1 MNEESKVMNEPA
13 DNTLTAD
20 EPMQY
25 LTFRLD
31 GEAFATG
38 ITRIREVL
46 EYTRVT
52 KVPRTPDYMLGVINL
67 RGNVVPVV
75 DLRQQFEMATSEP
88 TVDTCIIIIEVNVDG
103 AATVLGALADSVQ
116 EVIELKAEQMEPAP
130 MLGTRVDNRFIRAM
144 AKLDDRFV
152 IVLDMDRVFSLEQLE
167 GLAEGGDDAA
177 MAPQAMQ
184 VGMSASG
191 ANA

>member
-1 MNEESKVMNEPA
+1 MHNESTETTSTAEEPV
-13 DNTLTAD
+13 
-20 EPMQY
+20 QY

-38 ITRIREVL
+38 IARVREVL
-46 EYTRVT
+46 EYTHVT
-52 KVPRTPDYMLGVINL
+52 RVPRTPDYMLGVINL

-75 DLRQQFEMATSEP
+75 DLRKQFGMATSAP

-103 AATVLGALADSVQ
+103 EATVLGALADSVQ

-130 MLGTRVDNRFIRAM
+130 SLGTRVDNRFIRAM
-144 AKLDDRFV
+144 GKLDDRFV
-152 IVLDMDRVFSLEQLE
+152 IVLDMDRVFSMEQLT
-167 GLAEGGDDAA
+167 GLAESGDDVTVPAA
-177 MAPQAMQ
+177 MHAGDSAM
-184 VGMSASG
+184 G

>member
-1 MNEESKVMNEPA
+1 MNNEPTE
-13 DNTLTAD
+13 NTLIAD

-46 EYTRVT
+46 EYTHVT
-52 KVPRTPDYMLGVINL
+52 KVPRMPDYMLGVINL

-75 DLRQQFEMATSEP
+75 DLRKQFDMTIAEV

-103 AATVLGALADSVQ
+103 NATVLGALADSVQ
-116 EVIELKAEQMEPAP
+116 EVIELKAEQLEPAP
-130 MLGTRVDNRFIRAM
+130 SLGTRVDNRFIRAM
-144 AKLDDRFV
+144 GKLDERFV
-152 IVLDMDRVFSLEQLE
+152 IVLDMDRVFSAEQLE
-167 GLAEGGDDAA
+167 GLVENGDGDAMPPPVLQAE
-177 MAPQAMQ
+177 
-184 VGMSASG
+184 MSTTAES
-191 ANA
+191 A